1 MRRSGVM
8 PTEEA
13 RGMVFIVVG
22 GALKYYGGWRIEV
35 RGGEEDI
42 RLDSGSKFLVSTRGT
57 SSWGGRCSNGRLFV
71 LHFVVRLKN
80 SDTAR

>member
-1 MRRSGVM
+1 
-8 PTEEA
+8 
-13 RGMVFIVVG
+13 MVFIVVG
-22 GALKYYGGWRIEV
+22 GALKYCGGWRIEV

-57 SSWGGRCSNGRLFV
+57 SAWGGRCSNGRLFV

-80 SDTAR
+80 SDTAMTKNSANQNLTF